1 MMRSRF
7 RSIHTAVVT
16 SGLTAAFTS
25 VALAQEPVPAAP
37 PPVVVETPAAPPA
50 VEPAPLPPVAPP
62 APVYLE
68 PAPAPAPFVPEQHA
82 TAETPEPADE
92 ASPPWYEGLSVGAF
106 VDAYGAIRSDNN
118 GNHGASAANAQAA
131 TNAAPGV
138 TNPGVVG
145 AFGHDAYVEAS
156 GFALAFAGVDVAYS
170 GEKFGATISLRFG
183 PGVNRF
189 YGADQSAF
197 GIQNITQGYVTYK
210 PTEKLTLDLGQF
222 YTIYGAEVAES
233 WRNQNYSRG
242 ALYYAM
248 QPFWHTGLKANY
260 KFNDMFAV
268 NAMVVNGV
276 NTAFEGNKSPTLGIQ
291 VLANPVEQLALAVGY
306 MTGLNPR
313 TGDDETIPTKNFQDF
328 VDVVATVTLGDFKLV
343 MNADV
348 NSYRPKTWSARERWW
363 GLSFAPSY
371 AITEWFGIAA
381 RAEYLVDTANA
392 ALAMAG
398 GAAASF
404 YTPGSTDAAGA
415 MTAAMGGAPG
425 DKVHLTTLTGTLNFM
440 PVPGE
445 TWIILRPEFRYEI
458 ASKNDYTDHD
468 AKLSKHFWS
477 AHLGAVVTSMK

>member
-1 MMRSRF
+1 
-7 RSIHTAVVT
+7 
-16 SGLTAAFTS
+16 
-25 VALAQEPVPAAP
+25 
-37 PPVVVETPAAPPA
+37 
-50 VEPAPLPPVAPP
+50 
-62 APVYLE
+62 
-68 PAPAPAPFVPEQHA
+68 
-82 TAETPEPADE
+82 
-92 ASPPWYEGLSVGAF
+92 
-106 VDAYGAIRSDNN
+106 
-118 GNHGASAANAQAA
+118 
-131 TNAAPGV
+131 
-138 TNPGVVG
+138 
-145 AFGHDAYVEAS
+145 EAS
-156 GFALAFAGVDVAYS
+156 GFALAFAGVDIAYS
-170 GEKFGATISLRFG
+170 GAKFGATISLRFG

-260 KFNDMFAV
+260 KFNDKFAV

-291 VLANPVEQLALAVGY
+291 ALLNPIPELALSVGY

-328 VDVVATVTLGDFKLV
+328 VDVVATVSLGDFKMV

-348 NSYRPKTWSARERWW
+348 NSYRPKTWNARQRWW

-371 AITEWFGIAA
+371 AVTNWFGIAG

-398 GAAASF
+398 GAAAMS
-404 YTPGSTDAAGA
+404 YVPAVAPTDATATSPATAGA
-415 MTAAMGGAPG
+415 PQMAGGPG

-445 TWIILRPEFRYEI
+445 SWIILRPEFRYEI
-458 ASKNDYTDHD
+458 ASKDDYTDHEN
-468 AKLSKHFWS
+468 KSTKHFWS
-477 AHLGAVVTSMK
+477 AHLGVVVTSMK

>member
-1 MMRSRF
+1 MKRSRF
-7 RSIHTAVVT
+7 RSFHTAVVT
-16 SGLTAAFTS
+16 SGLTVAFCS
-25 VALAQEPVPAAP
+25 VALAQEPAVPPAAPAPVVIEAPPAPVAP
-37 PPVVVETPAAPPA
+37 PPVVVMQ
-50 VEPAPLPPVAPP
+50 
-62 APVYLE
+62 
-68 PAPAPAPFVPEQHA
+68 APAPAPMPEHVHYGQPPA
-82 TAETPEPADE
+82 SEPAPAAPDE
-92 ASPPWYEGLSVGAF
+92 EDPNWYDGLSVGAF

-118 GNHGASAANAQAA
+118 NHGAASATAQSGV
-131 TNAAPGV
+131 NAAAGT

-170 GEKFGATISLRFG
+170 GEKFGATISMRFG

-189 YGADQSAF
+189 YGADQSAY

-210 PTEKLTLDLGQF
+210 PTDKLTLDLGQF

-260 KFNDMFAV
+260 KFNDVLAV

-291 VLANPVEQLALAVGY
+291 FLLNPVEQLAIAAGY
-306 MTGLNPR
+306 MTGLHPR
-313 TGDDETIPTKNFQDF
+313 NGDDETIPTRNFQDF
-328 VDVVATVTLGDFKLV
+328 IDVVGTVTLGDFKVVL
-343 MNADV
+343 NADV
-348 NSYRPKTWSARERWW
+348 NSYRPKTWTARQKWW
-363 GLSFAPSY
+363 GVSVAPSY
-371 AITEWFGIAA
+371 AFTSWFGVAA

-392 ALAMAG
+392 ALGMAG
-398 GAAASF
+398 GTLPSF
-404 YTPGSTDAAGA
+404 YTPGAPATGTSPAI
-415 MTAAMGGAPG
+415 AAMGGAPG

-440 PVPGE
+440 PVPDQ
-445 TWIILRPEFRYEI
+445 TWLILRPEFRYEI
-458 ASKNDYTDHD
+458 ASKDDYSEHD
-468 AKLSKHFWS
+468 GTASKHFWS